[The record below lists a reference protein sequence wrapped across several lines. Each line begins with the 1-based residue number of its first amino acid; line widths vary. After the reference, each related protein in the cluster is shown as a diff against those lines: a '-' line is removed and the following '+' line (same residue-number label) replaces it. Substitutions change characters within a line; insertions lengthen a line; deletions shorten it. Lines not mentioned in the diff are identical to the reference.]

1 MDAVRGDILTGDED
15 LHVGEVGTVL
25 GDVGLRGNDAEA
37 EKVGVTKGET
47 GAGLYAG
54 KLSTTNGRS
63 G

>member
-1 MDAVRGDILTGDED
+1 VVAVRGDILTGDAARCF
-15 LHVGEVGTVL
+15 GEVGVIL
-25 GDVGLRGNDAEA
+25 GDVGLRGNDAGA
-37 EKVGVTKGET
+37 EKVGVTNGET